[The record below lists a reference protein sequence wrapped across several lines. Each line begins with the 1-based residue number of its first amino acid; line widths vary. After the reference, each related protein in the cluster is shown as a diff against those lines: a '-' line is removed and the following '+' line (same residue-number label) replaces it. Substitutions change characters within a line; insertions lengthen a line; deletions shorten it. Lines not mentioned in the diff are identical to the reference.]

1 MALFDGQIATAQKD
15 VQSDITQLTTAIQ
28 AVVQA
33 ILDGYTIEIKA
44 VKK

>member
-1 MALFDGQIATAQKD
+1 MLLEGQIAA
-15 VQSDITQLTTAIQ
+15 VQNDAAADIIKLTTSLQ

>member
-1 MALFDGQIATAQKD
+1 MLGEGQINLAQKD
-15 VQSDITQLTTAIQ
+15 ITGDITQLTTLLQTVIQ
-28 AVVQA
+28 S